1 MKNKNIL
8 VFGSTGFIGRSLT
21 KRLLQNGDKLVCPV
35 RNASRVK
42 RNILSGDIGQ
52 IDVIEF
58 DINNLDEIKSLIEK
72 SDVVINLIGILYEK
86 INISF
91 ELAHYLL
98 PKKIA
103 TYCELYKKPF
113 LHVSS
118 LGSTFQTKS
127 NYLISKKMGEEF
139 IENNNNKHI
148 IIRPS
153 TVYGEEDNFINLFGK
168 MAKILPFLPLIKK
181 GKTKFQPIYVNDL
194 SLFIFNLLKNFEQY
208 KNSNL
213 AAVGNEIFTF
223 KEILSHIF
231 FSLNKRERFLHIPS
245 FLAIIQGK
253 VLEKLPRPLFT
264 YDQYVTLSHDSI
276 SEGSQKLV
284 TEILNQ
290 DLSNMKIITS
300 KYLEK
305 FIDKV

>member
-8 VFGSTGFIGRSLT
+8 VFGSTGFIGRSLM
-21 KRLLQNGDKLVCPV
+21 KRLLQNGDKLICPV
-35 RNASRVK
+35 RNANRVK

-52 IDVIEF
+52 IEVIEF
-58 DINNLDEIKSLIEK
+58 DIHNLEEIKTLIAN
-72 SDVVINLIGILYEK
+72 SDLVINLIGILYEK
-86 INISF
+86 NNLSF
-91 ELAHYLL
+91 ELVHYLL

-103 TYCELYKKPF
+103 NYCELYKKPF
-113 LHVSS
+113 LHVSG

-139 IENNNNKHI
+139 IENNNTNHI
-148 IIRPS
+148 IVRPS
-153 TVYGEEDNFINLFGK
+153 TVYGEEDNFFNLFGK
-168 MAKILPFLPLIKK
+168 MAKILPFLPLIKN
-181 GKTKFQPIYVNDL
+181 GMTKFQPIYVNDL
-194 SLFIFNLLKNFEQY
+194 SLLIFNLLNNFEKH
-208 KNSNL
+208 KNSNI

-231 FSLNKRERFLHIPS
+231 LSLKKKERFFYIPS
-245 FLAIIQGK
+245 FLAILQGK
-253 VLEKLPRPLFT
+253 VLEKLPKPLFT

-284 TEILNQ
+284 TEILKQ
-290 DLSNMKIITS
+290 DLSDMKVITS
-300 KYLEK
+300 EYLKK

>member
-8 VFGSTGFIGRSLT
+8 VFGSTGFIGRSIT
-21 KRLLQNGDKLVCPV
+21 KRLLQNGDKLICPV

-52 IDVIEF
+52 IEIIEF
-58 DINNLDEIKSLIEK
+58 DIHNLEEIKSLIAN
-72 SDVVINLIGILYEK
+72 SDLVINLIGILYEK
-86 INISF
+86 NNLSF
-91 ELAHYLL
+91 ELVHYLL

-103 TYCELYKKPF
+103 NYCELYKKPF
-113 LHVSS
+113 LHVSG

-127 NYLISKKMGEEF
+127 NYLISKKMGEEY
-139 IENNNNKHI
+139 IENNNSNYI

-153 TVYGEEDNFINLFGK
+153 TVFGEEDNFFNLFGK
-168 MAKILPFLPLIKK
+168 MAKLLPFLPVIKN
-181 GKTKFQPIYVNDL
+181 GTTRFQPIYVNDL
-194 SLFIFNLLKNFEQY
+194 SLLIFNLIHKFDKY

-213 AAVGNEIFTF
+213 AAVGNDIFTF

-231 FSLNKRERFLHIPS
+231 FSLKKKERFFYIPS
-245 FLAIIQGK
+245 FLAIVQGK
-253 VLEKLPRPLFT
+253 VLEKLPKPLFT

-284 TEILNQ
+284 TEILQQ
-290 DLSNMKIITS
+290 DLSDMKVITS
-300 KYLEK
+300 EYLKK

>member
-8 VFGSTGFIGRSLT
+8 VFGSTGFIGRSLM
-21 KRLLQNGDKLVCPV
+21 KRLLQNGDKLICPV
-35 RNASRVK
+35 RNANRVK

-52 IDVIEF
+52 IEVIEF
-58 DINNLDEIKSLIEK
+58 DIHNLEEIKTLIAN
-72 SDVVINLIGILYEK
+72 SDLVINLIGILYEK
-86 INISF
+86 NNLSF
-91 ELAHYLL
+91 ELVHYLL

-103 TYCELYKKPF
+103 NYCELYKKPF
-113 LHVSS
+113 LHVSG

-139 IENNNNKHI
+139 IENNNTNHI
-148 IIRPS
+148 IVRPS
-153 TVYGEEDNFINLFGK
+153 TVYGEEDNFFNLFGK
-168 MAKILPFLPLIKK
+168 MAKILPFLPLIKN
-181 GKTKFQPIYVNDL
+181 GMTKFQPIYVNDL
-194 SLFIFNLLKNFEQY
+194 SLLIFNLLNNFEKH
-208 KNSNL
+208 KNSNI

-231 FSLNKRERFLHIPS
+231 LSLKKNERFFYIPS

-253 VLEKLPRPLFT
+253 VLEKLPKPLFT

-284 TEILNQ
+284 TEILKQ
-290 DLSNMKIITS
+290 DLSDMRVITS
-300 KYLEK
+300 EYLKK

>member
-8 VFGSTGFIGRSLT
+8 VFGSTGFIGRSLM
-21 KRLLQNGDKLVCPV
+21 KRLLQNGDKLICPV
-35 RNASRVK
+35 RNANRVK

-52 IDVIEF
+52 IEVIEF
-58 DINNLDEIKSLIEK
+58 DIHNLEEIKSLIVNA
-72 SDVVINLIGILYEK
+72 DLVINLIGILYEK
-86 INISF
+86 NNLSF
-91 ELAHYLL
+91 ELVHYLL

-103 TYCELYKKPF
+103 NYCELYKKPF
-113 LHVSS
+113 LHVSG

-139 IENNNNKHI
+139 IENNNTNHI
-148 IIRPS
+148 IVRPS
-153 TVYGEEDNFINLFGK
+153 TVYGEEDNFFNLFGK
-168 MAKILPFLPLIKK
+168 MAKILPFLPLIKN
-181 GKTKFQPIYVNDL
+181 GMTKFQPIYVNDL
-194 SLFIFNLLKNFEQY
+194 SLLIFNLLNNFEKH
-208 KNSNL
+208 KNSNI

-231 FSLNKRERFLHIPS
+231 FSLKKKERFFYIPS
-245 FLAIIQGK
+245 FLAIVQGK
-253 VLEKLPRPLFT
+253 VLEKLPKPLFT

-284 TEILNQ
+284 TEILKQ
-290 DLSNMKIITS
+290 DLSDMKIITS
-300 KYLEK
+300 EYLKK

>member
-21 KRLLQNGDKLVCPV
+21 KRLLQNGDKLICPV

-52 IDVIEF
+52 IEVIEF
-58 DINNLDEIKSLIEK
+58 DIHNLEEIKILIAN
-72 SDVVINLIGILYEK
+72 SDLVINLIGILYEK
-86 INISF
+86 NNLSF
-91 ELAHYLL
+91 ELVHYLL

-103 TYCELYKKPF
+103 NYCELYKKPF
-113 LHVSS
+113 LHVSG

-127 NYLISKKMGEEF
+127 NYLTSKKMGEEF
-139 IENNNNKHI
+139 IENNNTNHI
-148 IIRPS
+148 IVRPS
-153 TVYGEEDNFINLFGK
+153 TVYGEEDNFFNLFGK
-168 MAKILPFLPLIKK
+168 MAKILPFLPLIKN
-181 GKTKFQPIYVNDL
+181 GMTKFQPIYVNDL
-194 SLFIFNLLKNFEQY
+194 SLLIFNLLNNFEKH
-208 KNSNL
+208 KNSNI

-231 FSLNKRERFLHIPS
+231 LSLKKKERFFYIPS

-253 VLEKLPRPLFT
+253 VLEKLPKPLFT

-284 TEILNQ
+284 TEILRQ
-290 DLSNMKIITS
+290 DLSDMKIITS
-300 KYLEK
+300 EYLKK

>member
-21 KRLLQNGDKLVCPV
+21 KRLLQNGDKLICPV

-52 IDVIEF
+52 IEIIEF
-58 DINNLDEIKSLIEK
+58 DIHNLEEIKSLIAN
-72 SDVVINLIGILYEK
+72 SDLVINLIGILYEK
-86 INISF
+86 NNLSF
-91 ELAHYLL
+91 ELVHYLL

-103 TYCELYKKPF
+103 NYCEIYKKPF
-113 LHVSS
+113 LHVSG

-139 IENNNNKHI
+139 IENNNTNHI
-148 IIRPS
+148 IVRPS
-153 TVYGEEDNFINLFGK
+153 TVYGEEDNFFNLFGK
-168 MAKILPFLPLIKK
+168 MAKILPFLPLIKN
-181 GKTKFQPIYVNDL
+181 GMTKFQPIYVNDL
-194 SLFIFNLLKNFEQY
+194 SLLIFNLLNNFEKH
-208 KNSNL
+208 KNSNI

-231 FSLNKRERFLHIPS
+231 LSLKKKERFFYIPS

-253 VLEKLPRPLFT
+253 VLEKLPKPLFT

-284 TEILNQ
+284 TEILKQ
-290 DLSNMKIITS
+290 DLSDMKVITS
-300 KYLEK
+300 EYLKK

>member
-8 VFGSTGFIGRSLT
+8 VFGSTGFIGRSIT
-21 KRLLQNGDKLVCPV
+21 KRLLHNGDKLICPV

-52 IDVIEF
+52 IEVIEF
-58 DINNLDEIKSLIEK
+58 DINNLDEIKSLIDK
-72 SDVVINLIGILYEK
+72 SDLVINLIGILYEQ
-86 INISF
+86 NNLSF

-103 TYCELYKKPF
+103 GYCELFKKPF

-139 IENNNNKHI
+139 IENNNTNHI
-148 IIRPS
+148 IVRPS

-194 SLFIFNLLKNFEQY
+194 SLLIFNLLNNFDKY

-213 AAVGNEIFTF
+213 AAVGNDIFTF
-223 KEILSHIF
+223 K
-231 FSLNKRERFLHIPS
+231 
-245 FLAIIQGK
+245 
-253 VLEKLPRPLFT
+253 
-264 YDQYVTLSHDSI
+264 
-276 SEGSQKLV
+276 
-284 TEILNQ
+284 
-290 DLSNMKIITS
+290 
-300 KYLEK
+300 
-305 FIDKV
+305 

>member
-8 VFGSTGFIGRSLT
+8 VFGSTGFIGRSIT
-21 KRLLQNGDKLVCPV
+21 KRLLQNGDKLICPV

-52 IDVIEF
+52 IEVIEF

-72 SDVVINLIGILYEK
+72 SDLVINLIGILYEQ
-86 INISF
+86 NNLSF

-103 TYCELYKKPF
+103 GYCELFKKPF

-139 IENNNNKHI
+139 IENNNTNHI

-194 SLFIFNLLKNFEQY
+194 SLLIFNLLNNFDKH

-223 KEILSHIF
+223 KEILSHVF
-231 FSLNKRERFLHIPS
+231 MSLKKKERFFYMPS
-245 FLAIIQGK
+245 FLAILQGK
-253 VLEKLPRPLFT
+253 ILEKLPKPLFT

-276 SEGSQKLV
+276 SEGSQKLI
-284 TEILNQ
+284 TEILKQ
-290 DLSNMKIITS
+290 DLSDMKVITS
-300 KYLEK
+300 EYLKK

>member
-8 VFGSTGFIGRSLT
+8 VFGSTGFIGRSLM
-21 KRLLQNGDKLVCPV
+21 KRLLQNGDKLICPV
-35 RNASRVK
+35 RNANRVK

-52 IDVIEF
+52 IEVIEF
-58 DINNLDEIKSLIEK
+58 DIHNLEEIKTLIEN
-72 SDVVINLIGILYEK
+72 SDLVINLIGILYEK
-86 INISF
+86 NNLSF
-91 ELAHYLL
+91 ELVHYLL

-103 TYCELYKKPF
+103 NYCELYKKPF
-113 LHVSS
+113 LHVSG

-139 IENNNNKHI
+139 IENNNTNHI
-148 IIRPS
+148 IVRPS
-153 TVYGEEDNFINLFGK
+153 TVYGEEDNFFNLFGK
-168 MAKILPFLPLIKK
+168 MAKILPFLPLIKN
-181 GKTKFQPIYVNDL
+181 GMTKFQPIYVNDL
-194 SLFIFNLLKNFEQY
+194 SLLIFNLLNNFEKH
-208 KNSNL
+208 KNSNI

-231 FSLNKRERFLHIPS
+231 LSLKKKERFFYIPS

-253 VLEKLPRPLFT
+253 VLEKLPKPLFT

-276 SEGSQKLV
+276 SEGGQKLV
-284 TEILNQ
+284 TEILKQ
-290 DLSNMKIITS
+290 DLSDMKVITS
-300 KYLEK
+300 EYLKK

>member
-21 KRLLQNGDKLVCPV
+21 KRLLQKGGKLICPV
-35 RNASRVK
+35 RNANRVK

-52 IDVIEF
+52 IEVIEF
-58 DINNLDEIKSLIEK
+58 DIHNLEEIKSLIVNA
-72 SDVVINLIGILYEK
+72 DLVINLIGILYEK
-86 INISF
+86 NNLSF
-91 ELAHYLL
+91 ELVHYLL

-103 TYCELYKKPF
+103 NYCELYKKPF
-113 LHVSS
+113 LHVSG

-139 IENNNNKHI
+139 IENNNTNHI
-148 IIRPS
+148 IVRPS
-153 TVYGEEDNFINLFGK
+153 TVYGEEDNFFNLFGK
-168 MAKILPFLPLIKK
+168 MAKILPFLPLIKN
-181 GKTKFQPIYVNDL
+181 GMTKFQPIYVNDL
-194 SLFIFNLLKNFEQY
+194 SLLIFNLLNNFEKH
-208 KNSNL
+208 KNSNI

-223 KEILSHIF
+223 KEILSHIL
-231 FSLNKRERFLHIPS
+231 FSLKKKERFFYIPS

-253 VLEKLPRPLFT
+253 VLEKLPKPLFT

-276 SEGSQKLV
+276 SEGSQKFV
-284 TEILNQ
+284 TEILKQ
-290 DLSNMKIITS
+290 DLSDMKVITS
-300 KYLEK
+300 EYLKK

>member
-21 KRLLQNGDKLVCPV
+21 KRLLQNGDKLICPV

-58 DINNLDEIKSLIEK
+58 DIHNLEEIKTLIAN
-72 SDVVINLIGILYEK
+72 SDLVINLIGILYEK
-86 INISF
+86 NNLSF
-91 ELAHYLL
+91 ELVHYLL

-103 TYCELYKKPF
+103 NYCELYKKPF
-113 LHVSS
+113 LHVSG

-139 IENNNNKHI
+139 IENNNTNHI
-148 IIRPS
+148 IVRPS
-153 TVYGEEDNFINLFGK
+153 TVYGEEDNFFNLFGK
-168 MAKILPFLPLIKK
+168 MAKILPFLPLIKN
-181 GKTKFQPIYVNDL
+181 GMTKFQPIYVNDL
-194 SLFIFNLLKNFEQY
+194 SLLIFNLINNFEKH
-208 KNSNL
+208 KNSNI

-231 FSLNKRERFLHIPS
+231 FSLKKKERFFYIPS

-253 VLEKLPRPLFT
+253 VLEKLPKPLFT

-284 TEILNQ
+284 TEILKQ
-290 DLSNMKIITS
+290 DLSDMKVITS
-300 KYLEK
+300 EYLKK

>member
-8 VFGSTGFIGRSLT
+8 VFGSTGFIGRSLM
-21 KRLLQNGDKLVCPV
+21 KRLLQNGDKLICPV
-35 RNASRVK
+35 RNANRVK

-52 IDVIEF
+52 IEVIEF
-58 DINNLDEIKSLIEK
+58 DIHNLEEIKTLIAN
-72 SDVVINLIGILYEK
+72 SDLVINLIGILYEK
-86 INISF
+86 NNLSF
-91 ELAHYLL
+91 ELVHYLL

-103 TYCELYKKPF
+103 NYCELYKKPF
-113 LHVSS
+113 LHVSG

-139 IENNNNKHI
+139 IENNNTNHI

-153 TVYGEEDNFINLFGK
+153 TVYGEEDNFFNLFGK
-168 MAKILPFLPLIKK
+168 MAKILPFLPLIKN
-181 GKTKFQPIYVNDL
+181 GMTKFQPIYVNDL
-194 SLFIFNLLKNFEQY
+194 SLLIFNLLNKFEKY
-208 KNSNL
+208 KNSNI

-231 FSLNKRERFLHIPS
+231 LSLKKKERFFYIPS
-245 FLAIIQGK
+245 FLAIVQGK
-253 VLEKLPRPLFT
+253 LLEKLPKPLFT

-284 TEILNQ
+284 TEILKQ
-290 DLSNMKIITS
+290 DLSDMKTITS
-300 KYLEK
+300 EYLKK

>member
-8 VFGSTGFIGRSLT
+8 VFGSTGFIGRSLS
-21 KRLLQNGDKLVCPV
+21 KRLLQNGDKLICPV

-52 IDVIEF
+52 IEVIEF
-58 DINNLDEIKSLIEK
+58 DINNLNEIKDLILR
-72 SDVVINLIGILYEK
+72 SDLVINLIGVLYEK
-86 INISF
+86 NNLSF
-91 ELAHYLL
+91 ELVHFLL

-103 TYCELYKKPF
+103 IYCELYKKPF

-127 NYLISKKMGEEF
+127 NYLFSKKMGEEF
-139 IENNNNKHI
+139 IENNNTNHI

-153 TVYGEEDNFINLFGK
+153 TVYGEEDNFFNLFGK
-168 MAKILPFLPLIKK
+168 MAKNLPFLPLIKK
-181 GKTKFQPIYVNDL
+181 GTTKFQPIYVNDL
-194 SLFIFNLLKNFEQY
+194 TLLIFNLTNNFEKH

-231 FSLNKRERFLHIPS
+231 VSLKKKERFFYIPS
-245 FLAIIQGK
+245 FFAILQGK
-253 VLEKLPRPLFT
+253 LLEKLPKPLFT
-264 YDQYVTLSHDSI
+264 YDQYVTLSHDST

-284 TEILNQ
+284 TEILRQ

-300 KYLEK
+300 EYLKK

>member
-21 KRLLQNGDKLVCPV
+21 KRLLQNGDKLICPV

-52 IDVIEF
+52 IEVIEF
-58 DINNLDEIKSLIEK
+58 DIHNLQEIKSLIAN
-72 SDVVINLIGILYEK
+72 SDLVINLIGILYEK
-86 INISF
+86 NNSSF
-91 ELAHYLL
+91 ELVHYLL

-103 TYCELYKKPF
+103 NYCEFYKKPF
-113 LHVSS
+113 LHVSG

-139 IENNNNKHI
+139 IENNNTNHI
-148 IIRPS
+148 IVRPS
-153 TVYGEEDNFINLFGK
+153 TVYGEEDNFFNLFGK
-168 MAKILPFLPLIKK
+168 MAKILPFLPLIKN
-181 GKTKFQPIYVNDL
+181 GMTKFQPIYVNDL
-194 SLFIFNLLKNFEQY
+194 SLLIFNLLNNFEKH
-208 KNSNL
+208 KNSNI
-213 AAVGNEIFTF
+213 AAVGSEIFTF

-231 FSLNKRERFLHIPS
+231 LSLKKKERFFYIPS

-253 VLEKLPRPLFT
+253 VLEKLPKPLFT

-284 TEILNQ
+284 TEILKQ
-290 DLSNMKIITS
+290 DLSDMRVITS
-300 KYLEK
+300 EYLKK

>member
-8 VFGSTGFIGRSLT
+8 VFGSTGFIGRSIT
-21 KRLLQNGDKLVCPV
+21 KRLLQNGDKLICPV
-35 RNASRVK
+35 RNARRVK

-52 IDVIEF
+52 IEVIEF
-58 DINNLDEIKSLIEK
+58 DINNLNEIKSLIEK
-72 SDVVINLIGILYEK
+72 SDLVINLIGILYEQ
-86 INISF
+86 NNLSF

-103 TYCELYKKPF
+103 GYCELFEKPF

-139 IENNNNKHI
+139 IENNNTNHI
-148 IIRPS
+148 IVRPS

-194 SLFIFNLLKNFEQY
+194 SLLIFNLLNNFDKY

-231 FSLNKRERFLHIPS
+231 ISLKKKERFFYMPS
-245 FLAIIQGK
+245 FLAILQGK
-253 VLEKLPRPLFT
+253 ILEKLPKPLFT

-284 TEILNQ
+284 TDILKQ

-300 KYLEK
+300 EYLKK
-305 FIDKV
+305 FIDRV

>member
-1 MKNKNIL
+1 MKNKNVL
-8 VFGSTGFIGRSLT
+8 VFGSTGFIGRSIT
-21 KRLLQNGDKLVCPV
+21 KRLLQNGDKLICPV

-52 IDVIEF
+52 IEVISF
-58 DINNLDEIKSLIEK
+58 DINNLDDIENLIQK
-72 SDVVINLIGILYEK
+72 SDLVINLVGILYEK
-86 INISF
+86 NNLSF
-91 ELAHYLL
+91 ETAHYLL

-103 TYCELYKKPF
+103 SYCEIYNKPF

-127 NYLISKKMGEEF
+127 NYLFSKKMGEEF
-139 IENNNNKHI
+139 IENNNSNHI

-153 TVYGEEDNFINLFGK
+153 TVYGEEDNFFNLFGK
-168 MAKILPFLPLIKK
+168 MAKILPFLPLFRN
-181 GKTKFQPIYVNDL
+181 GTTRFQPIYINDL
-194 SLFIFNLLKNFEQY
+194 SLLIFNLLNSFGKY
-208 KNSNL
+208 KNLNI

-223 KEILSHIF
+223 KEILSHVF
-231 FSLNKRERFLHIPS
+231 LSLKKKERFFYIPS

-253 VLEKLPRPLFT
+253 VLEKLPKPLFT

-284 TEILNQ
+284 TDILKQ

-300 KYLEK
+300 EYLKK

>member
-8 VFGSTGFIGRSLT
+8 VFGSTGFIGRSIT
-21 KRLLQNGDKLVCPV
+21 KRLLQNGDKLICPV
-35 RNASRVK
+35 RNANRVK

-52 IDVIEF
+52 IEIIEF
-58 DINNLDEIKSLIEK
+58 NINNLDNIRILIKD
-72 SDVVINLIGILYEK
+72 SDLVINLIGILYEK
-86 INISF
+86 NNLSF
-91 ELAHYLL
+91 ELVHYLL

-103 TYCELYKKPF
+103 FFCEKYKKPF

-139 IENNNNKHI
+139 IENNNTNHI
-148 IIRPS
+148 IVRPS
-153 TVYGEEDNFINLFGK
+153 TVYGEEDNFFNLFGK
-168 MAKILPFLPLIKK
+168 MAKILPFLPLIKN
-181 GKTKFQPIYVNDL
+181 GMTKFQPIYVNDL
-194 SLFIFNLLKNFEQY
+194 SLLIFNLLNNFEKH
-208 KNSNL
+208 KNSNI

-231 FSLNKRERFLHIPS
+231 FSLKKKERFFYIPS

-253 VLEKLPRPLFT
+253 VLEKLPKPLFT

-284 TEILNQ
+284 TEILKQ
-290 DLSNMKIITS
+290 DLSDMKVITS
-300 KYLEK
+300 EYLKK

>member
-1 MKNKNIL
+1 M
-8 VFGSTGFIGRSLT
+8 FGSTGFIGRSLT
-21 KRLLQNGDKLVCPV
+21 KRLLQNGDKLICPV

-58 DINNLDEIKSLIEK
+58 DIHNLDEIKTLIAN
-72 SDVVINLIGILYEK
+72 SDLVINLIGILYEK
-86 INISF
+86 NNLSF
-91 ELAHYLL
+91 ELVHYLL

-103 TYCELYKKPF
+103 NYCELYKIPF
-113 LHVSS
+113 LHVSG

-139 IENNNNKHI
+139 IENNNTNHI
-148 IIRPS
+148 VVRPS
-153 TVYGEEDNFINLFGK
+153 TVYGEEDNFFNLFGK
-168 MAKILPFLPLIKK
+168 MAKILPFLPLIKN
-181 GKTKFQPIYVNDL
+181 GMTKFQPIYVNDL
-194 SLFIFNLLKNFEQY
+194 SLLIFNLLNNFEKH
-208 KNSNL
+208 KNSNI

-231 FSLNKRERFLHIPS
+231 LSLKKKERFFYIPS

-253 VLEKLPRPLFT
+253 VLEKLPKPLFT

-284 TEILNQ
+284 TEILKQ
-290 DLSNMKIITS
+290 DLSDMKLITS
-300 KYLEK
+300 EYLKK

>member
-8 VFGSTGFIGRSLT
+8 VFGSTGFIGRSVT
-21 KRLLQNGDKLVCPV
+21 KRLLQNGYKLICPV

-52 IDVIEF
+52 IEVVEF
-58 DINNLDEIKSLIEK
+58 DINNLDEIKSSIEN
-72 SDVVINLIGILYEK
+72 SDCVINLIGILYEK
-86 INISF
+86 NNLSF
-91 ELAHYLL
+91 ELVHYLL

-103 TYCELYKKPF
+103 IFCELFKKPF
-113 LHVSS
+113 LHVSG

-139 IENNNNKHI
+139 IENNNTNHI
-148 IIRPS
+148 IVRPS
-153 TVYGEEDNFINLFGK
+153 TVYGEEDNFFNLFGK

-181 GKTKFQPIYVNDL
+181 GATKFQPIYVHDL
-194 SLFIFNLLKNFEQY
+194 SLFIFNLLNNFEKY
-208 KNSNL
+208 KNLNL

-231 FSLNKRERFLHIPS
+231 LSLNKKERFFNIPS

-253 VLEKLPRPLFT
+253 ILEKLPNPLFT

-300 KYLEK
+300 EYLKK
-305 FIDKV
+305 FIDRV

>member
-21 KRLLQNGDKLVCPV
+21 KRLLQNGDKLMCPV

-52 IDVIEF
+52 IEVIEF
-58 DINNLDEIKSLIEK
+58 DIHNLEEIKSLIVNA
-72 SDVVINLIGILYEK
+72 DLVINLIGILYEK
-86 INISF
+86 NNLSF
-91 ELAHYLL
+91 ELVHYLL

-103 TYCELYKKPF
+103 NYCELYKKPF
-113 LHVSS
+113 LHVSG

-139 IENNNNKHI
+139 IENNNTNHI
-148 IIRPS
+148 IVRPS
-153 TVYGEEDNFINLFGK
+153 TVYGEEDNFFNLFGK
-168 MAKILPFLPLIKK
+168 MAKILPFLPLIKN
-181 GKTKFQPIYVNDL
+181 GMTKFQPIYVNDL
-194 SLFIFNLLKNFEQY
+194 SLLIFNLLKNFENY
-208 KNSNL
+208 KNSNI

-231 FSLNKRERFLHIPS
+231 FSLKKKERFFYIPS

-253 VLEKLPRPLFT
+253 VLEKLPKPLFT

-284 TEILNQ
+284 TEILKR
-290 DLSNMKIITS
+290 DLSDMKIITS
-300 KYLEK
+300 EYLKK

>member
-58 DINNLDEIKSLIEK
+58 DINNLDEIKSSIEK

-103 TYCELYKKPF
+103 IYCELYKKPF
-113 LHVSS
+113 LHISS

-139 IENNNNKHI
+139 IENNNNNHI

-194 SLFIFNLLKNFEQY
+194 SLMILKLLQNFDLY
-208 KNSNL
+208 KNSNIP
-213 AAVGNEIFTF
+213 AVGNEVFSF
-223 KEILSHIF
+223 KEILTHILNT
-231 FSLNKRERFLHIPS
+231 LNKPIRFISIPS
-245 FLAIIQGK
+245 FFAIIQGK
-253 VLEKLPRPLFT
+253 LLEKLPKPLFT
-264 YDQYVTLSHDSI
+264 YDQYLSLAHDSI
-276 SEGSQKLV
+276 SKGSEVLV
-284 TEILNQ
+284 SKIIEK
-290 DLSNMKIITS
+290 DLSSMKIITS
-300 KYLEK
+300 VYLDK
-305 FIDKV
+305 FIDRV

>member
-21 KRLLQNGDKLVCPV
+21 KRLLQNGDKLICPV

-52 IDVIEF
+52 IEIIEF
-58 DINNLDEIKSLIEK
+58 NIHNLEEIKSLIAN
-72 SDVVINLIGILYEK
+72 SDLVINLIGILYEK
-86 INISF
+86 NNLSF
-91 ELAHYLL
+91 ELVHYLL

-103 TYCELYKKPF
+103 NYCELYKKPF
-113 LHVSS
+113 LHVSG

-139 IENNNNKHI
+139 IENNNTNHI
-148 IIRPS
+148 IVRPS
-153 TVYGEEDNFINLFGK
+153 TVYGEEDNFFNLFGK
-168 MAKILPFLPLIKK
+168 MAKILPFLPLIKN
-181 GKTKFQPIYVNDL
+181 GMTKFQPIYVNDL
-194 SLFIFNLLKNFEQY
+194 SLLILNLLNKFEKY
-208 KNSNL
+208 KNSNI

-231 FSLNKRERFLHIPS
+231 FSLKKKERFFYIPS

-284 TEILNQ
+284 TEILKQ
-290 DLSNMKIITS
+290 DLSDMKIITS
-300 KYLEK
+300 EYLKK

>member
-21 KRLLQNGDKLVCPV
+21 KRLLQNGDKLICPV
-35 RNASRVK
+35 RNSSRVK

-52 IDVIEF
+52 IEIIEF
-58 DINNLDEIKSLIEK
+58 DIHNLDEIESLIAN
-72 SDVVINLIGILYEK
+72 SDLVINLIGVLYEK
-86 INISF
+86 NNLSF
-91 ELAHYLL
+91 ELVHYLL

-103 TYCELYKKPF
+103 NYCELYKKPF
-113 LHVSS
+113 LHVSG

-139 IENNNNKHI
+139 IENNNTNHI

-153 TVYGEEDNFINLFGK
+153 TVYGEEDNFFNLFGK
-168 MAKILPFLPLIKK
+168 MAKILPFLPLIKN
-181 GKTKFQPIYVNDL
+181 GMTKFQPIYVNDL
-194 SLFIFNLLKNFEQY
+194 SLLIFNLLNNFENY
-208 KNSNL
+208 KNSNI

-231 FSLNKRERFLHIPS
+231 ESLKKKERFFYIPS
-245 FLAIIQGK
+245 FLAILQGK
-253 VLEKLPRPLFT
+253 LLEKLPKPLFT

-276 SEGSQKLV
+276 SE
-284 TEILNQ
+284 
-290 DLSNMKIITS
+290 
-300 KYLEK
+300 
-305 FIDKV
+305 

>member
-8 VFGSTGFIGRSLT
+8 VFGSTGFIGRSIT
-21 KRLLQNGDKLVCPV
+21 KRLLQNGNKLICPV

-52 IDVIEF
+52 IEIIEF
-58 DINNLDEIKSLIEK
+58 DIHNLDEIKSLISN
-72 SDVVINLIGILYEK
+72 SDLVINLIGILYEK
-86 INISF
+86 NNLSF
-91 ELAHYLL
+91 ELVHYLL

-103 TYCELYKKPF
+103 NYCELYKKPF
-113 LHVSS
+113 LHVSG

-139 IENNNNKHI
+139 IENNNTNHI
-148 IIRPS
+148 IVRPS
-153 TVYGEEDNFINLFGK
+153 TVYGEEDNFFNLFGK
-168 MAKILPFLPLIKK
+168 MAKILPFLPLIKN
-181 GKTKFQPIYVNDL
+181 GMTKFQPIYVNDL
-194 SLFIFNLLKNFEQY
+194 SLLIFNLLNNFGKH
-208 KNSNL
+208 KNSNI

-231 FSLNKRERFLHIPS
+231 FSLKKKERYFYIPS

-253 VLEKLPRPLFT
+253 VLEKLPKPLFT

-284 TEILNQ
+284 TEILKQ
-290 DLSNMKIITS
+290 DLSDMKVITS
-300 KYLEK
+300 EYLKK

>member
-21 KRLLQNGDKLVCPV
+21 KRLLQNGDKLICPV

-52 IDVIEF
+52 IEIIEF
-58 DINNLDEIKSLIEK
+58 DIHNLEDIKSLIAN
-72 SDVVINLIGILYEK
+72 SDLVINLIGILYEK
-86 INISF
+86 NNLSF
-91 ELAHYLL
+91 ELVHYLL

-103 TYCELYKKPF
+103 NYCELYKKPF
-113 LHVSS
+113 LHVSG

-139 IENNNNKHI
+139 IENNNTNHI
-148 IIRPS
+148 IVRPS
-153 TVYGEEDNFINLFGK
+153 TVYGEEDNFFNLFGK
-168 MAKILPFLPLIKK
+168 MAKILPFLPLIKN
-181 GKTKFQPIYVNDL
+181 GMTKFQPIYVNDL
-194 SLFIFNLLKNFEQY
+194 SLLIFNLINNFEKH
-208 KNSNL
+208 KNSNI

-231 FSLNKRERFLHIPS
+231 LSLKKKERFFYIPS

-253 VLEKLPRPLFT
+253 VLEKLPKPLFT

-284 TEILNQ
+284 TEILKQ
-290 DLSNMKIITS
+290 DLSDMKVITS
-300 KYLEK
+300 EYLKK

>member
-8 VFGSTGFIGRSLT
+8 VFGSTGFIGRSIT
-21 KRLLQNGDKLVCPV
+21 KRLLQNGDKLICPV

-52 IDVIEF
+52 IEIIEF
-58 DINNLDEIKSLIEK
+58 DIHNLEEIKSLIAN
-72 SDVVINLIGILYEK
+72 SDLVINLIGILYEK
-86 INISF
+86 NNLSF
-91 ELAHYLL
+91 ELVHYLL

-103 TYCELYKKPF
+103 NYCELYKKPF
-113 LHVSS
+113 LHVSG

-139 IENNNNKHI
+139 IENNNTNHI
-148 IIRPS
+148 IVRPS
-153 TVYGEEDNFINLFGK
+153 TVYGEEDNFFNLFGK
-168 MAKILPFLPLIKK
+168 MAKILPFLPLIKN
-181 GKTKFQPIYVNDL
+181 GRTRFQPIYVNDL
-194 SLFIFNLLKNFEQY
+194 SLFIFNLIENFDEY

-231 FSLNKRERFLHIPS
+231 VSLKKKERFFYIPS
-245 FLAIIQGK
+245 FLAILQGK
-253 VLEKLPRPLFT
+253 LLEKLPKPLFT

-276 SEGSQKLV
+276 SEGSQKLI
-284 TEILNQ
+284 TEILKQ
-290 DLSNMKIITS
+290 DLSNMKVITS
-300 KYLEK
+300 EYLKK

>member
-21 KRLLQNGDKLVCPV
+21 KRLLQNGNKLICPV

-52 IDVIEF
+52 IEVIEF
-58 DINNLDEIKSLIEK
+58 DIHNLDEIKSLIAN
-72 SDVVINLIGILYEK
+72 SDLVINLIGILYEK
-86 INISF
+86 NNLSF
-91 ELAHYLL
+91 ELVHYLL

-103 TYCELYKKPF
+103 NYCELYRKPF
-113 LHVSS
+113 LHVSG

-139 IENNNNKHI
+139 IENNNTNHI
-148 IIRPS
+148 IVRPS
-153 TVYGEEDNFINLFGK
+153 TVYGEEDNFFNLFGK
-168 MAKILPFLPLIKK
+168 MAKILPFLPLIKN
-181 GKTKFQPIYVNDL
+181 GMTKFQPIYVNDL
-194 SLFIFNLLKNFEQY
+194 SLLIFNLLNNFEKH
-208 KNSNL
+208 KNLNI

-231 FSLNKRERFLHIPS
+231 FSLKKKERFFYIPS
-245 FLAIIQGK
+245 FLAIVQGK
-253 VLEKLPRPLFT
+253 LLEKLPKPLFT

-284 TEILNQ
+284 TEILKQ
-290 DLSNMKIITS
+290 DLSDMKIITS
-300 KYLEK
+300 EYLKK

>member
-8 VFGSTGFIGRSLT
+8 VFGSTGFIGRSIS
-21 KRLLQNGDKLVCPV
+21 KRLLQNGDKLICPV

-52 IDVIEF
+52 IEVIEF

-72 SDVVINLIGILYEK
+72 SDLVINLIGILYEQ
-86 INISF
+86 NNLSF

-103 TYCELYKKPF
+103 IYCELFKKPF

-139 IENNNNKHI
+139 IENNNTNHI
-148 IIRPS
+148 IVRPS

-194 SLFIFNLLKNFEQY
+194 SLLIFNLLNNFDKY
-208 KNSNL
+208 RNFNL
-213 AAVGNEIFTF
+213 AAVGNEVFTF

-231 FSLNKRERFLHIPS
+231 MSLKKKERFFYMPS
-245 FLAIIQGK
+245 FLAILQGK
-253 VLEKLPRPLFT
+253 ILEKLPKPLFT

-284 TEILNQ
+284 TEILKQ

-300 KYLEK
+300 EYLKK
-305 FIDKV
+305 FIDRV

>member
-21 KRLLQNGDKLVCPV
+21 KRLLQNGDKLICPV

-52 IDVIEF
+52 IEIIEF
-58 DINNLDEIKSLIEK
+58 DIHNLEEIKTLIAN
-72 SDVVINLIGILYEK
+72 SDLVINLIGILYEK
-86 INISF
+86 NNLSF
-91 ELAHYLL
+91 ELVHYLL

-103 TYCELYKKPF
+103 NYCELYKKPF
-113 LHVSS
+113 LHVSG

-139 IENNNNKHI
+139 IENNNTNHI
-148 IIRPS
+148 IVRPS
-153 TVYGEEDNFINLFGK
+153 TVYGEEDNFFNLFGK
-168 MAKILPFLPLIKK
+168 MAKILQFLTLIKN
-181 GKTKFQPIYVNDL
+181 GMTKFQPIYVNDL
-194 SLFIFNLLKNFEQY
+194 SLLIFNLINNFEKH
-208 KNSNL
+208 KNSNI

-231 FSLNKRERFLHIPS
+231 FSLKKKERFFYIPS

-253 VLEKLPRPLFT
+253 VLEKLPKPLFT

-284 TEILNQ
+284 TEILKQ
-290 DLSNMKIITS
+290 DLSDMKVITS
-300 KYLEK
+300 EYLKK